1 MWLCEAQVCVA
12 EQALAVSEAL
22 CSTLC
27 TEGSHVRSS
36 RREGLLVS
44 GSEACGDPGLAVEL
58 AHWQLETGKQQID
71 WLRLWKVE
79 SDRFSG
85 KKVREFTGPEAAFV
99 TEERAFPA
107 EGAVGADSWDDVD
120 LPLDSHT

>member
-27 TEGSHVRSS
+27 TEGSHIRSS

-85 KKVREFTGPEAAFV
+85 KKVRELY
-99 TEERAFPA
+99 RARSSFCHRGKSIPCR
-107 EGAVGADSWDDVD
+107 GCSGCR
-120 LPLDSHT
+120 LLG

>member
-1 MWLCEAQVCVA
+1 MSKV
-12 EQALAVSEAL
+12 L
-22 CSTLC
+22 CSTRS

-44 GSEACGDPGLAVEL
+44 GSETCGDPGLAVEL
-58 AHWQLETGKQQID
+58 APPQLETGKQQTD

-85 KKVREFTGPEAAFV
+85 KKVREV
-99 TEERAFPA
+99 YRARSSFC
-107 EGAVGADSWDDVD
+107 
-120 LPLDSHT
+120 H